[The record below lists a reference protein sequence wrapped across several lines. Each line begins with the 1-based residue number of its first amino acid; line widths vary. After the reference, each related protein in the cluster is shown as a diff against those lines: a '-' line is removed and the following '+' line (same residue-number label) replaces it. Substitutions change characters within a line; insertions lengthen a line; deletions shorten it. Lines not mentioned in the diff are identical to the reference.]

1 MIKEQPMK
9 LLLITF
15 TTFLLIGCGTD
26 EKSITAS
33 TEAVS
38 NTIPNTF
45 FTSEKPANV
54 QDLIEVK
61 KAAKKGDEVTFLAR
75 IGGRKNA
82 SFVSSL
88 AMMIV
93 ADPSL
98 LSCELMGEE
107 EHCATP
113 EDYCCED
120 PKLYSQGL
128 GTVRF
133 MNISGDVY
141 PHSVEG
147 YHGLE
152 VLKYVV
158 VDGTVVD
165 INDNGLFIVDAKKV
179 WVGGKPSYGNERGG
193 SGE

>member
-1 MIKEQPMK
+1 MK
-9 LLLITF
+9 LILIAFSALT
-15 TTFLLIGCGTD
+15 LIGCGAD
-26 EKSITAS
+26 EKSNT
-33 TEAVS
+33 TS
-38 NTIPNTF
+38 NETISNSIPNTF
-45 FTSEKPANV
+45 FTSERPENV
-54 QDLIEVK
+54 KDLVEVK
-61 KAAKKGDEVTFLAR
+61 KTAKKGDEITFLAR

-82 SFVSSL
+82 SFVSTL

-93 ADPSL
+93 ADPEL
-98 LSCELMGEE
+98 LSCELISDDKD
-107 EHCATP
+107 HCDTP

-120 PKLYSQGL
+120 ADLFSQGL
-128 GTVRF
+128 GTIRF
-133 MNISGDVY
+133 MDAEGSVY

-147 YHGLE
+147 VQGLE

-165 INDNGLFIVDAKKV
+165 INDNGLFIVDANKV